1 MKALSSR
8 IFRIIFL
15 VALVTVLLCGLLMGL
30 ALYDSLGQREQREL
44 ASELAL
50 IEQTL
55 PPAPDSTT
63 DTTAG
68 GATGG
73 AAGSVPGNATDAT
86 TDSATNA
93 ASSRA
98 AYLAQLGTDDIRVTW
113 VAPNGEVRY
122 DSRTPD
128 PTTLDNHANRP
139 EVATA
144 LATGQGEATRY
155 SSTLGEVTFYHTL
168 RLDDGS
174 VLRLSRSQNS
184 ALALLFGLILPA
196 ALVIAFFAIA
206 AGIIAHLMAA
216 RISAPLNTLN
226 LDEPLDNDVYTEL
239 RPLFTRMEEQRR
251 EIARQMD
258 EAASSRREFTAN
270 VSHELKTPLTVI
282 SGYAELMKNG
292 LVQPQDVPHFSEL
305 IFDEAGHVRELVEDI
320 LVLSQL
326 DESDGA
332 GRAPDAVE
340 LIDLR
345 QLASEVMERLTP
357 FAQQNE
363 VSSTLDGRGDAHV
376 SGSRRILTS
385 IIYNLYENA
394 IRYNR
399 PGGSVSITIEDIA
412 DAGAA
417 GGAEAGG
424 ATTGIATVIAEEREH
439 MNRPHALHALIAE
452 GVRLRITDTG
462 VGISPTD
469 QARVFERFFR
479 VDKTRSRETGGTG
492 LGLAIVKHGA
502 QLHGAQL
509 TLDSTP
515 GEGTTITLVF
525 PK

>member
-1 MKALSSR
+1 MKSLTSR

-15 VALVTVLLCGLLMGL
+15 VALVTVLLCSLLMGL

-44 ASELAL
+44 ASELTL

-55 PPAPDSTT
+55 PSAPAD
-63 DTTAG
+63 
-68 GATGG
+68 
-73 AAGSVPGNATDAT
+73 
-86 TDSATNA
+86 
-93 ASSRA
+93 RA

-122 DSRTPD
+122 DSRTSD
-128 PTTLDNHANRP
+128 PTTLDNHASRP
-139 EVATA
+139 EVAAA

-155 SSTLGEVTFYHTL
+155 SSTFGEVTFYHAL
-168 RLDDGS
+168 RLDDSS

-226 LDEPLDNDVYTEL
+226 LDEPLDNDVYAEL

-292 LVQPQDVPHFSEL
+292 LVQPQDVPRFSEL

-326 DESDGA
+326 DESGGA

-340 LIDLR
+340 FIDLR

-363 VSSTLDGRGDAHV
+363 VSSTLDGKGDAHV

-399 PGGSVSITIEDIA
+399 PGGSVTVTIEDIA

-417 GGAEAGG
+417 GRAAGAAIGAEGG
-424 ATTGIATVIAEEREH
+424 VNGSVTAAEGAGIA
-439 MNRPHALHALIAE
+439 AE

-462 VGISPTD
+462 VGISSTD
-469 QARVFERFFR
+469 QAHVFERFFR

-509 TLDSTP
+509 TLDSAP
-515 GEGTTITLVF
+515 NAGTTITLVF